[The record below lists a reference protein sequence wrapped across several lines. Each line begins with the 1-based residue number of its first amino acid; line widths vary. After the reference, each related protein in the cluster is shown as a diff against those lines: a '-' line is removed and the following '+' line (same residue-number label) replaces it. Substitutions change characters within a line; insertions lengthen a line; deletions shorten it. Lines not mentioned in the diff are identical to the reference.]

1 MKKVEIK
8 NFLIIN
14 CTGSNDSIG
23 LKVNSNFFTQ
33 KIQTKTNDN
42 FVNTLLDFLNTKKV
56 KLDKDFT
63 ILVNVGPGS
72 FSTIRTSIA
81 VAKGIQI
88 SNKTK
93 IYGYENNLL
102 PEFNLKNI
110 QFLIK
115 KDLVENKLIKPVYIS

>member
-1 MKKVEIK
+1 MR
-8 NFLIIN
+8 
-14 CTGSNDSIG
+14 
-23 LKVNSNFFTQ
+23 Q
-33 KIQTKTNDN
+33 K
-42 FVNTLLDFLNTKKV
+42 LKV